1 MGPPRSNCITEGQHL
16 RFNRNVGNECQDFAR
31 VSVGRADGHRFSKVV
46 FHNIAC
52 RDVATIGRELA
63 DKFATHASASA
74 GDDSD
79 SSGESF
85 FKTFSHGFPQCVTG
99 GNHNPTTDRLG
110 GSIRVIQSN
119 RLLRPLLD
127 ERIDEYWPFISR
139 SVNCSRRLARSTNS
153 SISRGSAPMAVKA
166 LIAWLN
172 KPRATAISP

>member
-1 MGPPRSNCITEGQHL
+1 MSDWCIKQKLQEGASVVVHAVPTHTKSLFPRLTIIFNDASSTTNAGVVEKKIDMGSPSSNCITEGQHL

-31 VSVGRADGHRFSKVV
+31 VSVGRADGDRFSKVV

-99 GNHNPTTDRLG
+99 GNHNP
-110 GSIRVIQSN
+110 
-119 RLLRPLLD
+119 
-127 ERIDEYWPFISR
+127 
-139 SVNCSRRLARSTNS
+139 STQ
-153 SISRGSAPMAVKA
+153 
-166 LIAWLN
+166 
-172 KPRATAISP
+172 